1 MKYNVKYLLGLLMA
15 LSFTNSVA
23 QPTVRFDATKTH
35 QHITGFGGFVCSP
48 QFGYG
53 HMSTADIKK
62 VWGPESTVGCN
73 IMRLYIPI
81 GKNSWSQS
89 LQTAKTAKQMG
100 LIVFASPWGQPAEW
114 KTNNSSNAKTSDGKE
129 GRLKRENWADY
140 AQYLEDY
147 VQYLRQNG
155 VELDAIS
162 IQNEPD
168 WAASY
173 AGCLWST
180 SEMAEFV
187 KTYGPNIS
195 CKVMAPESIGCSDGY
210 VNALNKTDVLNGFD
224 IYGGHQ
230 YGGIQSAY
238 KNLAAKGKEIWMT
251 EYLINWNE
259 NKSDADKRNF
269 DFSKDFFDFFR
280 AINTCMVG
288 DFNAWIHYAAKRY
301 YAMLGDG
308 TTGAGSSG
316 TVTKRGY
323 VMAHFAK
330 FVTGMTRID
339 IDFGTT
345 PLEGSAYLSQTG
357 DTVVAVVA
365 NATNDKAPVTL
376 DLPFYTQ
383 KGELLSTT
391 KTKSMTAT
399 TISPET
405 ETCRPVATIPAQS
418 VSTIVFVKSRE
429 RQASNMKGSTA
440 RFDRLDDM
448 TATKSAFGTNYKMSG
463 KSKKLDHS
471 NPLISSRTDASSGY
485 VALDDRYSRLVIEV
499 KKVTSTL
506 NYSSAKTTLIYVNNA
521 GAVSSHD
528 YGDLSLERREN
539 FTLAFDLSPA
549 TLPDGCIGLISLTNN
564 NWSSTLTLTLGD
576 VTLDNGSNDY
586 AATLS
591 GDYVE
596 DDSYVQEYTADANCT
611 DLDLTACT
619 SYPSA
624 FPWLEGSNRVV
635 WLPDDSTTGESA
647 GAANLIHGNVCQHL
661 SLSAEGGDFRP
672 RQIFTAEKATL
683 TMDIDGC
690 RMVMLPFMASVP
702 ENADVYAFNVADLDL
717 DGYYTEGKRVLKLSK
732 MYTIAAHF
740 PVLVVANGRV
750 TFEGRGNVDYAKRYV
765 AEGLRGTY
773 NAIPLYAGD
782 YVLDRKD
789 GVWGFR
795 RLDGDAMLQPF
806 DAYAAFDS
814 DEDFIVIESDALAIH
829 SVSTDTT
836 APAATFDLQGRQIPT
851 PSLKPGIYIRNG
863 KKIVIR

>member
-1 MKYNVKYLLGLLMA
+1 MKYNFKYLLGLVMA
-15 LSFTNSVA
+15 LSFTNLVA
-23 QPTVRFDATKTH
+23 QPTIRFDATKTH
-35 QHITGFGGFVCSP
+35 QRITGFGGFVCSP
-48 QFGYG
+48 QFQYG

-73 IMRLYIPI
+73 IMRMYIPI

-89 LQTAKTAKQMG
+89 LSTAKTAKQMG

-114 KTNNSSNAKTSDGKE
+114 KTNNSSNAKNSDGKE

-187 KTYGPNIS
+187 KTYGPTIS

-238 KNLAAKGKEIWMT
+238 KNLASKGKEIWMT

-330 FVTGMTRID
+330 FITGMTRID

-345 PLEGSAYLSQTG
+345 ALEGSAYLSQTG

-365 NATNDKAPVTL
+365 NASNEDASVTL

-383 KGELLSTT
+383 GGQLYSTT

-399 TISPET
+399 TLTPDA
-405 ETCRPVATIPAQS
+405 ETCRPVATIPAQN
-418 VSTIVFVKSRE
+418 VSTVLFIKSRE
-429 RQASNMKGSTA
+429 RQASNMKGSTT

-471 NPLISSRTDASSGY
+471 NPLISSRTDASNGY
-485 VALDDRYSRLVIEV
+485 VALDDRYCRLVIEV
-499 KKVTSTL
+499 KKVTSTM

-521 GAVSSHD
+521 GDVASHD
-528 YGDLSLERREN
+528 YGDLNLERREN
-539 FTLAFDLSPA
+539 FTLTFDLSPA
-549 TLPDGCIGLISLTNN
+549 TLKDGCIGLISLTNN

-576 VTLDNGSNDY
+576 VTLDKGNNSLY

-591 GDYVE
+591 GNYVE
-596 DDSYVQEYTADANCT
+596 DDSYVQEYTADAF
-611 DLDLTACT
+611 CT
-619 SYPSA
+619 SLDMSACSSCPST
-624 FPWLEGSNRVV
+624 FPWLQGANRVV
-635 WLPDDSTTGESA
+635 WLPETSSVG
-647 GAANLIHGNVCQHL
+647 GANLIHTDLCHRLEL
-661 SLSAEGGDFRP
+661 STEGGAFRP
-672 RQIFTAEKATL
+672 ARSFQADQIIFTT
-683 TMDIDGC
+683 TVNGC
-690 RMVMLPFMASVP
+690 RLLMLPFNAVIP
-702 ENADVYAFNVADLDL
+702 EGAKA
-717 DGYYTEGKRVLKLSK
+717 
-732 MYTIAAHF
+732 YTIGDDLTLTQMRSIPAHT
-740 PVLVVANGRV
+740 PVLI
-750 TFEGRGNVDYAKRYV
+750 E
-765 AEGLRGTY
+765 AEGEVVFTGQGEVGYFTSPLTDMFRGTY
-773 NAIPLYAGD
+773 TPIPLYTSD
-782 YVLDRKD
+782 YLLDYQN
-789 GVWGFR
+789 GQWGFR
-795 RLDGDAMLQPF
+795 RLDAPTTLGVF
-806 DAYAAFDS
+806 DVYAALNSQAAFVP
-814 DEDFIVIESDALAIH
+814 IASDALSI
-829 SVSTDTT
+829 STITSESEM
-836 APAATFDLQGRQIPT
+836 PVKVFDLQGRQISAQPQ
-851 PSLKPGIYIRNG
+851 KPGIYIKSG
-863 KKIVIR
+863 KKIVVK